1 MSALEPLLIEIG
13 TEELPPLE
21 MLKLRDALCAQLAEK
36 FSAENIPFSSS
47 KSFVS
52 PRRLAVLFQDVP
64 TIQPDRLIDKKGP
77 PIQAAFDAQKQPTQA
92 LLGFAKSVG
101 VTVDELKT
109 VETDKGTWFMYQI
122 HEKGKPTAQII
133 STIVK
138 SVLPNLPANK
148 TMRWADKTDTFVR
161 PVHWIVLL
169 HGSNIVP
176 FEAFGLNSGRLS
188 YGHRVHGQNPFEINH
203 ANDYEENL
211 QSQFVI
217 ADFDKRKAK
226 IKQQIIALA
235 NQMKGEAILDDNLL
249 DEVCGLTE
257 WPTAYV
263 AQFSDNFLAIP
274 KEALISA
281 MQKHQRCFAVQKP
294 SDHALLPCFILISN
308 LEVVDPKNII
318 HGNERVMNAR
328 LTDAKFFYEQDKLTS
343 LDSRLDLLRQM
354 IFQKKLGTL
363 HDKSQRLAKLA
374 KYIGERLGVSPTEC
388 ERAAW
393 LCKTDLFTYMV
404 GEFPEL
410 QGIMGHYYALNDK
423 ESPAIANAIEYHYY
437 PRFSK
442 DTLPTDAVSLAV
454 ALADRIDTLVGTFGI
469 GLVPSSDKDPY
480 ALRRSALGIIRII
493 VESKLDLDLTDLID
507 IAIENYGNVL
517 FEQPHTKLI
526 PFIFERFRAY
536 CLENGFTNGVFD
548 AVLANTPTKP
558 YDFYLRLKAVSAFI
572 QLEEAEALAKAFKRV
587 NNILVKSGA
596 HAKTGK
602 SLSVSTELLTV
613 PAEIIL
619 FEKISTLLPLTTP
632 LIESRQYDAA
642 LKHLA
647 TIKPEVDAFFET
659 VMVNTEDEAV
669 RKNRTHLLLSLRN
682 LFVKIADIGLLS

>member
-21 MLKLRDALCAQLAEK
+21 MIKLRDAFCAQLAEK
-36 FSAENIPFSSS
+36 FLAENVPFSTF

-64 TIQPDRLIDKKGP
+64 TIQPDRIIEKKGP
-77 PIQAAFDAQKQPTQA
+77 PVQAAFDAQKQPTQA
-92 LLGFAKSVG
+92 LLGFAKSMG
-101 VTVDELKT
+101 VTIDALKT
-109 VETDKGTWFMYQI
+109 IDTDKGAWFMYQM
-122 HEKGKPTAQII
+122 HEKGKPTAHII
-133 STIVK
+133 STIIK

-148 TMRWADKTDTFVR
+148 TMRWADKTESFVR

-169 HGSNIVP
+169 HGSNTIP
-176 FEAFGLNSGRLS
+176 LEAFGLKSDRLS
-188 YGHRVHGQNPFEINH
+188 YGHRVLGKNPFSIAY
-203 ANDYEENL
+203 ANDYEKGLNE
-211 QSQFVI
+211 QFVV
-217 ADFDKRKAK
+217 ADFDTRKAK

-235 NQMKGEAILDDNLL
+235 NQMKGEAVLDDNLL

-263 AQFSDNFLAIP
+263 AKFSDSFLAIP

-281 MQKHQRCFAVQKP
+281 MQKHQRCFAVKNP
-294 SDHALLPCFILISN
+294 TNHNLLPCFILISN
-308 LEVVDPKNII
+308 LEVTDPKNII

-374 KYIGERLGVSPTEC
+374 KYIGERLGASPTEC
-388 ERAAW
+388 ERAGF

-423 ESPAIANAIEYHYY
+423 ESPDIARAIEYHYY

-442 DTLPTDAVSLAV
+442 DILPTDAISLAV

-480 ALRRSALGIIRII
+480 ALRRAALGVIRIL
-493 VESKLDLDLTDLID
+493 VECKLDLDLTDLID

-526 PFIFERFRAY
+526 PFIFERFRVY
-536 CLENGFTNGVFD
+536 CLDNGFTNAIFD

-572 QLEEAEALAKAFKRV
+572 DLPEAETLAQAFKRV

-602 SLSVSTELLTV
+602 SLSVSTDLLTV

-619 FEKISTLLPLTTP
+619 FEKINVLLPLTTP
-632 LIESRQYDAA
+632 LIESREYDAA

-659 VMVNTEDEAV
+659 VMVNVEDEAI
-669 RKNRTHLLLSLRN
+669 RKNRIHLLLSLRN